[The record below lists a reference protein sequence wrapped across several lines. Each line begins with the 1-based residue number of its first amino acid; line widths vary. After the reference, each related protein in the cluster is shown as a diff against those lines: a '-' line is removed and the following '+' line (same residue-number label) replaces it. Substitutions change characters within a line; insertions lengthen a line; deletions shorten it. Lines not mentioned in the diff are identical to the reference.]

1 MKENN
6 ELERKDIVIG
16 DMEVDCDE
24 GTQITAYIETWFD
37 VDKKF
42 MVHTDADEGTW
53 LNMYARFDP
62 FEDSVKIECTVSS
75 DDGDHNFD
83 YSPTKAEADL
93 IKEMMTEKLR
103 EEEKMTPQEFCN
115 SFTVVNDIELGGIQ

>member
-6 ELERKDIVIG
+6 DLERKDIVIG
-16 DMEVDCDE
+16 DMEVDCDR
-24 GTQITAYIETWFD
+24 GMQITAYIETWFD

-42 MVHTDADEGTW
+42 MIHTDADEGTW

-75 DDGDHNFD
+75 DDGDQTFD
-83 YSPTKAEADL
+83 YSPTKTEADL

-103 EEEKMTPQEFCN
+103 EEEKMTPR
-115 SFTVVNDIELGGIQ
+115 